1 MKHAPALRSDT
12 HFFFRARM
20 LRTLHSEI
28 RRRTASPPAL
38 THTPMLSTSDFPR
51 REGAGRRQD
60 LVENQKS
67 QAFIINNKIS
77 YEQNKTNANV

>member
-1 MKHAPALRSDT
+1 MQMPNVRDFVSGKNIVP
-12 HFFFRARM
+12 
-20 LRTLHSEI
+20 LHSEI
-28 RRRTASPPAL
+28 KMKASPPAL

-67 QAFIINNKIS
+67 QAFS
-77 YEQNKTNANV
+77 H